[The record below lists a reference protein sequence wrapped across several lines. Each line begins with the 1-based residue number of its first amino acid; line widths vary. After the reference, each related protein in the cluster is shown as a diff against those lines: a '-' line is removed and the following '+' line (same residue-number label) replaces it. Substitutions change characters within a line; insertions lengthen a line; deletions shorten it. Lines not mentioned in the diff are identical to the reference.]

1 MKRIATYTVSML
13 LIIFL
18 MTNCSGGYSFTGG
31 DVGEAK
37 TFSVDLFPNYAQII
51 NPNLSLLFT
60 EKLKDIILQ
69 QTPLKLKEEDGD
81 LHFEGS
87 IVEYSFTPL
96 APQGNQAAAQT
107 RFTISVKVQFTNR
120 LDSKKNFEERFSRFV
135 DFPADVNLAA
145 IENQLID
152 QINRELAENIL
163 NRAIVNW

>member
-1 MKRIATYTVSML
+1 MTALRTLYISAFLIYTLSS
-13 LIIFL
+13 
-18 MTNCSGGYSFTGG
+18 CSGGYSFTGG
-31 DVGEAK
+31 SVGDAK
-37 TFSVDLFPNYAQII
+37 TFSVDLFPNYAPII
-51 NPNLSLLFT
+51 NPNLSLQFT

-69 QTPLKLKEEDGD
+69 QTSLKLKAEDGD

-107 RFTISVKVQFTNR
+107 RLTISVKVQFTNK
-120 LDSKKNFEERFSRFV
+120 LDNKKNFEEKFSRFI
-135 DFPADVNLAA
+135 DFPADANLAS
-145 IENQLID
+145 IEVQMID